1 MHRSTKDINQ
11 EYQNLA
17 FKSGGLQ
24 YEIDCKKR
32 DLSLINDTLRS
43 LASEYVS
50 AQSAEAAAAATP
62 VVAETEG
69 SAA

>member
-1 MHRSTKDINQ
+1 MSRSTKEINQ
-11 EYQNLA
+11 EYQNVA

-32 DLSLINDTLRS
+32 DLAAINDTLRG
-43 LASEYVS
+43 LASEYVT
-50 AQSAEAAAAATP
+50 AQAAEAAAPPAASD
-62 VVAETEG
+62 TEG